1 MLIGGGGKRILT
13 YAARH
18 ADIVGINGTMTT
30 GVVGHDT
37 FVGMTAEAVNDKV
50 KIVLDAIGD
59 RIADVEMNIRAFFV
73 SVTNDR
79 ASAVQNISKMIRVE
93 PEMIADTPFAA
104 VGSSDQIVHDL
115 LERRD
120 RWGFSYII
128 VGAEDVESFA
138 PVVAQLRGK

>member
-1 MLIGGGGKRILT
+1 
-13 YAARH
+13 
-18 ADIVGINGTMTT
+18 
-30 GVVGHDT
+30 
-37 FVGMTAEAVNDKV
+37 
-50 KIVLDAIGD
+50 
-59 RIADVEMNIRAFFV
+59 
-73 SVTNDR
+73 
-79 ASAVQNISKMIRVE
+79 MIRVE

>member
-59 RIADVEMNIRAFFV
+59 RIADVEMNIRAF
-73 SVTNDR
+73 SL
-79 ASAVQNISKMIRVE
+79 ASPTIVPLQCKISPK
-93 PEMIADTPFAA
+93 
-104 VGSSDQIVHDL
+104 
-115 LERRD
+115 
-120 RWGFSYII
+120 
-128 VGAEDVESFA
+128 
-138 PVVAQLRGK
+138 